1 MHERIADHPIDPLFL
16 ARWSPRAY
24 DARPMPQADLLCL
37 LEAARWAPSAY
48 NHQPWRF
55 LYARRDDA
63 HWADFL
69 GLLVTANG
77 DWAQHAAALVFVL
90 SDTRFDRDGAAD
102 AMPSRSHSFDAG
114 AAWAQLALQ
123 AVRLGYHA
131 RAMAGV
137 DYERARAVL
146 NVPERFHIEVAVAV
160 GRRGVPASLPVPL
173 QPHERPTLR
182 RALDELAFSGPFPA

>member
-1 MHERIADHPIDPLFL
+1 MRERIADPPIDPLFL

-24 DARPMPQADLLCL
+24 DARPMPRADLLCL

-48 NHQPWRF
+48 NHQPWRC
-55 LYARRDDA
+55 LYARRDGA

-69 GLLVTANG
+69 DLLVSANG
-77 DWAQHAAALVFVL
+77 AWARHAAALVFVL
-90 SDTRFDRDGAAD
+90 SDTQLDRNGEAD
-102 AMPSRSHSFDAG
+102 AVPSRSHSFDAG

-123 AVRLGYHA
+123 AVRLGYRA

-137 DYERARAVL
+137 DYARARTVL
-146 NVPERFHIEVAVAV
+146 KVPARFQIEIAVAV
-160 GRRGVPASLPVPL
+160 GRRGAAASL
-173 QPHERPTLR
+173 QPHEGPTPR

>member
-24 DARPMPQADLLCL
+24 DARLMQHADLLCL

-69 GLLVTANG
+69 DLLVSANG
-77 DWAQHAAALVFVL
+77 AWAQHAAALVFVL
-90 SDTRFDRDGAAD
+90 SDTRLGRDGAVD
-102 AMPSRSHSFDAG
+102 AVPSRSHSFDAG

-123 AVRLGYHA
+123 ALRLGYHA
-131 RAMAGV
+131 RAMAGAH
-137 DYERARAVL
+137 RAEGAGALPHRD
-146 NVPERFHIEVAVAV
+146 
-160 GRRGVPASLPVPL
+160 RRGG
-173 QPHERPTLR
+173 RPPGR
-182 RALDELAFSGPFPA
+182 GRVAAGAAAAA